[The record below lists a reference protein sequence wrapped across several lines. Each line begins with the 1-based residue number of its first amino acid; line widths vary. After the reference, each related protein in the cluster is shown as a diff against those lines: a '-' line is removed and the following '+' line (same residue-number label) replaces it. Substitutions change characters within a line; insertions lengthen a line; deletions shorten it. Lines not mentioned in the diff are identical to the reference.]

1 MAGSFLLI
9 FVAVSTMATIRLMM
23 VSVRPMMATAR
34 PNMIAP
40 TGPII
45 CAEAEIWC
53 RMANVTRCISQRL
66 LCNGVRNCFNG
77 EDELAVNCRE
87 YKRRKLFRD
96 TSKHCYIESPPPPHL
111 KKRKRVYYNLK
122 LLKNNI
128 PSSKGS
134 LLTNSKK
141 QITFTT
147 FQQEMKRLRLRRPA
161 FSFRIC
167 HFKLFKCIPF
177 Y

>member
-1 MAGSFLLI
+1 MPDTLCFINLPKTIMAGSFLLI

-77 EDELAVNCRE
+77 EDELTVNCRE
-87 YKRRKLFRD
+87 YKRRKLFLD
-96 TSKHCYIESPPPPHL
+96 TSKHCYIEPPSPPPHL
-111 KKRKRVYYNLK
+111 QKKECST
-122 LLKNNI
+122 I
-128 PSSKGS
+128 
-134 LLTNSKK
+134 
-141 QITFTT
+141 
-147 FQQEMKRLRLRRPA
+147 
-161 FSFRIC
+161 
-167 HFKLFKCIPF
+167 
-177 Y
+177 